1 MELLLL
7 IVGWAVGWALGL
19 ELADV
24 GIIVTI
30 IGGLAALLF
39 LLRVN
44 QAQNAAA
51 QLTAKDSVI
60 HTWEQSAQANE
71 ERIDALE
78 QKVSTLSNK
87 LTEAHSE
94 IKMLRAQLEQVE
106 RYAAPEAVRRFE
118 AQQEVMIQILR
129 AIQEEVSK

>member
-1 MELLLL
+1 MT
-7 IVGWAVGWALGL
+7 ASALGL

-60 HTWEQSAQANE
+60 NTWEQSAQANE

>member
-1 MELLLL
+1 MT
-7 IVGWAVGWALGL
+7 ASALGL